1 MGWVIG
7 FATLSPI
14 DPDSVQLHEPTVGDD
29 FSVNNGLPVVIADS
43 LGAKSLRIEG
53 SLWKAGYGVSD
64 LEGTINT
71 LGSYLKGTVAITAS
85 YTRCNG
91 TWLMTNFQSDVRAEG
106 GQAKISYS
114 IEFKQGGSFL
124 IL

>member
-1 MGWVIG
+1 MGWAIG
-7 FATLSPI
+7 NATLSPI
-14 DPDSVQLHEPTVGDD
+14 DPDSVQLREPTIGDD

-43 LGAKSLRIEG
+43 LGAKTLRIEG
-53 SLWKAGYGVSD
+53 SLWKDGYGLSD
-64 LEGTINT
+64 IAGTINQ

-85 YTRCNG
+85 YSRCNG
-91 TWLMTNFQSDVRAEG
+91 TWLMTDFQSDVRAEG

-114 IEFKQGGSFL
+114 MEFKQGGSFL